1 MKNKIIFAL
10 GFLFSICSFTGIM
23 LACLHVWSVQ

>member
-10 GFLFSICSFTGIM
+10 GFLFSVCCTVSVM
-23 LACLHVWSVQ
+23 LVCLHVWSVQ